1 MNVHL
6 FKCIEHISIT
16 MKKIFLTLAI
26 LITAITTYSQSDTL
40 VLTNGDIIAGEIKSM
55 DKGVLTIETDY
66 SDDDF
71 TIEWD
76 GIKSIKTDA
85 FFLITLSDGKR
96 INGSF
101 KTAGEGKI
109 RIIPEEG
116 TPVEIKHEE
125 LVYLK
130 SVDKGFWDRV
140 YANIDLGFDL
150 AKANNLRTFTT
161 RAGAGYLAN
170 RWSTDFNINTL
181 FSKQDS
187 VDNIRRTDGGVTF
200 KYYLPHDW
208 YLPITATYLSNT
220 EQKLDARWNGMLGI
234 GYYAIRTN
242 RAYWGFKGGAAFNN
256 EKYSPDGQPQTINS
270 SWEGFFGSELNL
282 YDIGDLNILTKITAF
297 PGFTEA
303 GRWRIDFNFDMKY
316 DLPLDF
322 YVKIGYSLNYDNHP
336 VEGAN
341 SVDYVLSTGF
351 GWEW

>member
-1 MNVHL
+1 
-6 FKCIEHISIT
+6 
-16 MKKIFLTLAI
+16 MKKVLF
-26 LITAITTYSQSDTL
+26 LITVLLYTVNAFSQSDSL
-40 VLTNGDIIAGEIKSM
+40 VLKNGNVIVGEIKSM

-85 FFLITLSDGKR
+85 FFLITLTDGER

-101 KTAGEGKI
+101 KTSGEGKI
-109 RIIPEEG
+109 KIFPEVG
-116 TPVEIKHEE
+116 TPVEIEHDA

-130 SVDKGFWDRV
+130 SVDKGFLDRI
-140 YANIDLGFDL
+140 YASIDIGFDL
-150 AKANNLRTFTT
+150 AKSNNLATFTT
-161 RAGAGYLAN
+161 RAGLGYLAN
-170 RWSTDFNINTL
+170 RWSTDFSINTL

-187 VDNIRRTDGGVTF
+187 VDNIRRTDGGLTF
-200 KYYLPHDW
+200 KYFLPRDW

-256 EKYSPDGQPQTINS
+256 EKYSPEGQTQTTNS
-270 SWEGFFGSELNL
+270 SWEGFIGSELNL
-282 YDIGDLNILTKITAF
+282 YDIGDLSLLTKITAF
-297 PGFTEA
+297 PSFTES
-303 GRWRIDFNFDMKY
+303 GRWRVDFNFDMKY

-322 YVKIGYSLNYDNHP
+322 YVKLGYSLNYDNQP

-341 SVDYVLSTGF
+341 NVDYVLSTGF

>member
-1 MNVHL
+1 
-6 FKCIEHISIT
+6 
-16 MKKIFLTLAI
+16 MKKVLF
-26 LITAITTYSQSDTL
+26 LITVLLYTVNAFSQSDSL
-40 VLTNGDIIAGEIKSM
+40 VLKNGNVIVGEIKSM

-85 FFLITLSDGKR
+85 FFLITLTDGER

-101 KTAGEGKI
+101 KTSGEGKI
-109 RIIPEEG
+109 KIFPEAG
-116 TPVEIKHEE
+116 TPVEIEHDA

-130 SVDKGFWDRV
+130 SVDKGFLDRI
-140 YANIDLGFDL
+140 YASIDIGFDL
-150 AKANNLRTFTT
+150 AKSNNLATFTT
-161 RAGAGYLAN
+161 RAGLGYLAN
-170 RWSTDFNINTL
+170 RWSTDFSINTL

-187 VDNIRRTDGGVTF
+187 VDNIRRTDGGLTF
-200 KYYLPHDW
+200 KYFLPRDW

-256 EKYSPDGQPQTINS
+256 EKYSPEGQTQTTNS
-270 SWEGFFGSELNL
+270 SWEGFIGSELNL
-282 YDIGDLNILTKITAF
+282 YDIGDLSLLTKITAF
-297 PGFTEA
+297 PSFTES
-303 GRWRIDFNFDMKY
+303 GRWRVDFNFDMKY

-322 YVKIGYSLNYDNHP
+322 YVKLGYSLNYDNQP

-341 SVDYVLSTGF
+341 NVDYVLSTGF